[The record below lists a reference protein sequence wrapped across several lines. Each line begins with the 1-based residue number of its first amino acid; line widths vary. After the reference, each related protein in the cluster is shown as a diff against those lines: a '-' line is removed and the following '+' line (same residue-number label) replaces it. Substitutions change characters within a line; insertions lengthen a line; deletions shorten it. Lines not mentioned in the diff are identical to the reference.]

1 MKTVKPILVLSVW
14 LVAAQGLATTAQAK
28 DGAVS
33 GHVMF
38 GAAFVPDYE
47 GSQDYTAAPVAAAK
61 VEYEG
66 YYVETRGLGLRANLS
81 PNRAFEIGPAISFN
95 GGRDDD
101 VDNAR
106 VARMREI
113 DSTVEAGMF
122 LKIPFGGLLSETDQL
137 AFNFDFLADTGDSHE
152 GYTIGFGPSYG
163 FAVSERLRLGAN
175 LSATYASDDYTQT
188 FFGVDADNASRSGL
202 ARYDAEGGIKDVGIG
217 VNAMYSLTRSWGIT
231 GMARYTQL
239 IGDAADSPLVDQEG
253 SAGQA
258 MVSLGVLY
266 RF

>member
-1 MKTVKPILVLSVW
+1 MNTVKSILVLSVW
-14 LVAAQGLATTAQAK
+14 LVAGQGLATKAQAA

-33 GHVMF
+33 GHVMV

-61 VEYEG
+61 VEYDG

-113 DSTVEAGMF
+113 DSTIEAGMF
-122 LKIPFGGLLSETDQL
+122 LKVPLRGLVSETDEL
-137 AFNFDFLADTGDSHE
+137 AFNFDFLTDTGDSHE
-152 GYTIGFGPSYG
+152 GYKIGFGPSYG
-163 FAVSERLRLGAN
+163 FAATERLRLGAS

-188 FFGVDADNASRSGL
+188 FFGVDADNAARSGL

-217 VNAMYSLTRSWGIT
+217 VNAMYSLTRNWGIT

-239 IGDAADSPLVDQEG
+239 VGDAADSPLVDQEG